1 MSGSTFRLFFG
12 FLSGIFV
19 SIIVS
24 TRVGS
29 SLVLAENLMVKGAYS
44 LAALAVTIGVGAL
57 FGVGGGLIIRFI
69 PGPAR

>member
-1 MSGSTFRLFFG
+1 M
-12 FLSGIFV
+12 

-69 PGPAR
+69 PGPAK